1 MGFVDYLR
9 TRGWMIVKSYT
20 CLPKTEYCNT
30 YNCYNYKNM
39 KKILLILTILTI
51 GYSCKKQ
58 TPSTTPQNTTQSI
71 TSNKCQSLGIC
82 SEAYYES
89 SSTIQ
94 PSGQY
99 DTIIHK
105 TGTNE
110 LGQVKLTFI
119 GYGPGHS
126 VPQDTFMYKVSIID
140 FNPNIIDTNFQF
152 VRYTNKGNKIPSFG
166 IKTKHGLWC
175 IFMFKKYI

>member
-1 MGFVDYLR
+1 
-9 TRGWMIVKSYT
+9 
-20 CLPKTEYCNT
+20 
-30 YNCYNYKNM
+30 M
-39 KKILLILTILTI
+39 KKIILFITIIAI
-51 GYSCKKQ
+51 GYACKKKEVEPETQKVIQ
-58 TPSTTPQNTTQSI
+58 T

-140 FNPNIIDTNFQF
+140 FDPNIIDTTKFF
-152 VRYTNKGNKIPSFG
+152 IRYTNKNNTLQFFG

-175 IFMFKKYI
+175 IFRFKKYI

>member
-1 MGFVDYLR
+1 
-9 TRGWMIVKSYT
+9 
-20 CLPKTEYCNT
+20 
-30 YNCYNYKNM
+30 M
-39 KKILLILTILTI
+39 KKIILFITIIAI
-51 GYSCKKQ
+51 GYACKKKEVEPETQKAIQ
-58 TPSTTPQNTTQSI
+58 T
-71 TSNKCQSLGIC
+71 TSNRCQDLGIC

-140 FNPNIIDTNFQF
+140 FDPNIIDTTKFF
-152 VRYTNKGNKIPSFG
+152 IRYTNKNNTLQFFG

-175 IFMFKKYI
+175 IFRFKKYI